1 MSHTANMETL
11 KNLVIV
17 GAGDLGREVLVWAE
31 QAVAAGTPWRIK
43 GFLDSRPQVLDLY
56 DCGVPLLDSP
66 ERYRPDSDDVFL
78 CAIGNPAAKREYAA
92 LMEAKGAVFATLIHP
107 TALVGKRVEIG
118 AGSIICPFTQ
128 LSCDIRIGRHVM
140 VGTHSSVAHDTEV
153 GDFSQISGGCQL
165 NGHVNVAEDVF
176 LGSSATLLPKCR
188 VGESA
193 YVGAGSVVLR
203 RVKART
209 KVFGNPALAFGETQA

>member
-1 MSHTANMETL
+1 METR

-31 QAVAAGTPWRIK
+31 QAIAAGTPWRIK
-43 GFLDSRPQVLDLY
+43 GFLDSRQQILGPY
-56 DCGVPLLDSP
+56 DCGAPLLDSP
-66 ERYRPDSDDVFL
+66 EQYRPDSDDLFL
-78 CAIGNPAAKREYAA
+78 CAIGDPASKRKYAE

-118 AGSIICPFTQ
+118 AGSIVCPFTQ

-165 NGHVNVAEDVF
+165 NGHVNVAENVF

-188 VGESA
+188 IGEGA
-193 YVGAGSVVLR
+193 FVGAGSVVLR
-203 RVKART
+203 RVKAHT